1 MSKLLKAGFLVLVC
15 VLIAVPADGSMV
27 RVARRYTV
35 VDFNGGYSTPIG
47 KYGGIGVIDF
57 ENSRGQT
64 VELDADRVYD
74 PTFHVG
80 LNYGQL
86 RNNHMQWAIGFRYT
100 KVNQLD
106 RFVVED
112 QTLKF
117 APEKPSIH
125 QLDIDFNF
133 NYLLTNITEGW
144 IAPYAGIGTRAGL
157 TTFSAEGVE
166 SESEINLGVCLNFG
180 AEVKLWQH
188 PQGRSFVTFASV
200 NSYDFWASGD
210 KPRFFNIGGAVKYY
224 FRM

>member
-1 MSKLLKAGFLVLVC
+1 MHKFLKAGLLVLVC
-15 VLIAVPADGSMV
+15 GLLATPAEAGLA
-27 RVARRYTV
+27 RVAKRYTL
-35 VDFNGGYSTPIG
+35 VDLNGGYSSPVG
-47 KYGGIGVIDF
+47 KYEGIGVIDF
-57 ENSRGQT
+57 ENSRGQL
-64 VELDADRVYD
+64 VRLNADEVYD

-86 RNNHMQWAIGFRYT
+86 RNSHMQWTIGFRYT
-100 KVNQLD
+100 KINQLN
-106 RFVVED
+106 RFVADD
-112 QTLKF
+112 QTLVF

-133 NYLLTNITEGW
+133 NYLLTNITERW
-144 IAPYAGIGTRAGL
+144 IAPYAGVGARAGL

-210 KPRFFNIGGAVKYY
+210 KPRFLNIGGAVKYY